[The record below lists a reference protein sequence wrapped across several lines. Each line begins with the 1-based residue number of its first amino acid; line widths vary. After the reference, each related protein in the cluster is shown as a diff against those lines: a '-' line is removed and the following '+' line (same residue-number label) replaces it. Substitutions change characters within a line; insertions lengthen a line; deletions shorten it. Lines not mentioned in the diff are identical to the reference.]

1 MLASSRTWTATSLQ
15 AIAPVI
21 ADFASVAFDVFLIRV
36 GALWHLPPELIV
48 NFRPNGFV
56 KRRRESRSKVKW
68 LSTNYAS
75 LHVGNEKVVFELVS
89 ILTSIFG
96 IGRIII
102 R

>member
-1 MLASSRTWTATSLQ
+1 
-15 AIAPVI
+15 VI

-36 GALWHLPPELIV
+36 GARWHLPPELIV
-48 NFRPNGFV
+48 NFCPNGFV

-75 LHVGNEKVVFELVS
+75 LHVGNEKIVFELVS
-89 ILTSIFG
+89 IFTSIFG